1 MFESFVMLQAKTED
15 AKNVF
20 GVGDDLEFWQGSEQV
35 ASIALL
41 VGVADELGVQL
52 LVTGEGDASGF
63 LVILLLRIYHFVNT
77 VQTMY

>member
-20 GVGDDLEFWQGSEQV
+20 GVGDDLEFWKGSEQV
-35 ASIALL
+35 ASVALL